1 MKNNFNNNFTY
12 LLILIIIFSNPSF
25 GKEFKGLFEIN
36 HKIESGMSVEKS
48 LNKSF
53 DKMIYRLSGSSNPSN
68 IWKIINSG
76 VDRKDFIISYSINEI
91 DKSLYLTTQFNQE
104 LLEEQF
110 KKLTIPI
117 IGKSRPTFILIA
129 KIDNGI
135 NQPYYLND
143 EAKIEFDFKANNLLD
158 DISETRGLFI
168 DTPILDLKD
177 AQVIQDFN
185 YLLDTNEYLSS
196 RYNVDEI
203 INLEITKI
211 DSEKWSVTGD
221 FNKTINSKN
230 FQDEFLE
237 SFESFL
243 HDKASSA
250 LKNYQIEFLKINN
263 LSINI
268 SNIKSIKDYED
279 VIDELNGIIGMEKL
293 KINALIGDSLIL
305 DIYFFDDSDKFMN
318 RINDSTKFTL
328 TEISNRQQDVHIE
341 FKK

>member
-1 MKNNFNNNFTY
+1 MRNNFNNNFTCLFI
-12 LLILIIIFSNPSF
+12 LLIIFSNPSF
-25 GKEFKGLFEIN
+25 GKEFKRLFEIN

-76 VDRKDFIISYSINEI
+76 IDRKDFIISYSINEI
-91 DKSLYLTTQFNQE
+91 DKSLYLTTQFNQK

-110 KKLTIPI
+110 KKLKIPI
-117 IGKSRPTFILIA
+117 IGRSRPTFILIA
-129 KIDNGI
+129 KIDNGTD
-135 NQPYYLND
+135 QPYYLND
-143 EAKIEFDFKANNLLD
+143 EAIIEFDLKANNLLD
-158 DISETRGLFI
+158 DISETRGFFI

-196 RYNVDEI
+196 RYSVDEV

-211 DSEKWSVTGD
+211 DTEKWSVTGD
-221 FNKTINSKN
+221 LNKTINSKN

-237 SFESFL
+237 SFETFL
-243 HDKASSA
+243 HDKASNA
-250 LKNYQIEFLKINN
+250 LKKYQIEFSKINN

-268 SNIKSIKDYED
+268 SNIKSIKDYEN

-293 KINALIGDSLIL
+293 KINALIDDSLIL
-305 DIYFFDDSDKFMN
+305 DIYFFDSSDKFIN

-328 TEISNRQQDVHIE
+328 TEISNRQQDVYIQL
-341 FKK
+341 KK